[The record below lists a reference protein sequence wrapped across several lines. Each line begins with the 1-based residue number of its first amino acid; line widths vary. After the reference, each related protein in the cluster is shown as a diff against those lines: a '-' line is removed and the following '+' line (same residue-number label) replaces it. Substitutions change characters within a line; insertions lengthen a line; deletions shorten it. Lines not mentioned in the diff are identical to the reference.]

1 MTLGTI
7 AGYADLVARALAL
20 GVVAVAGV
28 VVLTHWAVRRRAL
41 QPFGAWP
48 RTVRSLSDPML
59 RPIERRLVRAGA
71 NPQDATYWLL
81 GLAVV
86 VGLLLITAVRWL
98 FGLLQTIV
106 GLADARPGV
115 WVGVVVGWAFT
126 IVTAALFIRVIA
138 SSVGASPYSRWMR
151 PVLWLTDWLIVPI
164 RRFLPARGFID
175 WSPLVAYLVL
185 LLFRQ
190 LVFSALL

>member
-1 MTLGTI
+1 MSLATV
-7 AGYADLVARALAL
+7 AGYADLAARALAL
-20 GVVAVAGV
+20 GLVAVAGV
-28 VVLTHWAVRRRAL
+28 IAATHWAVRRRAL
-41 QPFGAWP
+41 QPFGSWP

-59 RPIERRLVRAGA
+59 RPIERRLVRAGG

-98 FGLLQTIV
+98 FGLIQTLV
-106 GLADARPGV
+106 GLGDARPGIWMGLV
-115 WVGVVVGWAFT
+115 IGWAFT

-138 SSVGASPYSRWMR
+138 SWIGVSPYNRWMR
-151 PVLWLTDWLIVPI
+151 AVHWLTDWLIVPI
-164 RRFLPARGFID
+164 RRLLPARGLID

-185 LLFRQ
+185 LLLRQ
-190 LVFSALL
+190 LVFSVL